1 MLPLIQVEEYIT
13 DEGVSPFADWFN
25 FRKVADMPLTQDFK
39 KTIQARAVKDEAFR
53 EGLLRESIECMLA
66 DDVQTGKALLR
77 DYINAT
83 TGFEKLARMTHKDA
97 KSVMRMLSASGNP
110 TANNLFDILHVLQK
124 KEGVHY
130 ELQPAA

>member
-1 MLPLIQVEEYIT
+1 
-13 DEGVSPFADWFN
+13 
-25 FRKVADMPLTQDFK
+25 MPVTKDFK
-39 KTIQARAVKDEAFR
+39 RTIQARAIKDQVFR
-53 EGLLRESIECMLA
+53 EGLLRESIECMLS

-83 TGFEKLARMTHKDA
+83 IGFERLARMTHKNP
-97 KSVMRMLSASGNP
+97 KSVMRMLSPVGNP

-130 ELQPAA
+130 ELQVAP